1 MSFSMTLVRISCNS
15 QQPVSN
21 IIGHLVLHILII
33 QIYEG
38 LREERSRI
46 GKISGQNEKNDD
58 HHRHHTQQ
66 YSLSEATL
74 TIRRTF

>member
-1 MSFSMTLVRISCNS
+1 MSFSMTLVRISCNP
-15 QQPVSN
+15 QQPLSN
-21 IIGHLVLHILII
+21 IIGRLVLHILTI

-46 GKISGQNEKNDD
+46 GKIPVQNWKHDD
-58 HHRHHTQQ
+58 HRRHHTQQ
-66 YSLSEATL
+66 YSLGEAAL